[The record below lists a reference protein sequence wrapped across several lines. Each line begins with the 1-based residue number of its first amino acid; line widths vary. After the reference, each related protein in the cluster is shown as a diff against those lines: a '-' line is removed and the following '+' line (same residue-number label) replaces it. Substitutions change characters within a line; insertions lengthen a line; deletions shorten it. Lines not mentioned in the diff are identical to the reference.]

1 MQDDKGPP
9 LVSTVITSAVLTGPL
24 AAQPAPNPFTP
35 GTPALPE
42 HCEVMGRLNDRLGA
56 NGQRYAIQF
65 RLRLPSAWNGRFFF
79 QGGGG
84 TNGVVGN
91 AVGPLQGQQP
101 TVALGLGLRS
111 RLARLRS

>member
-1 MQDDKGPP
+1 MP
-9 LVSTVITSAVLTGPL
+9 STVITSAVLTGPL

-42 HCEVMGRLNDRLGA
+42 HCEVVGRLNDRLGA
-56 NGQRYAIQF
+56 NGQRYAINF
-65 RLRLPSAWNGRFFF
+65 RLRLPTAWNGRFFF

-84 TNGVVGN
+84 TNGVDRQCPRR
-91 AVGPLQGQQP
+91 AAGPATYRRARP
-101 TVALGLGLRS
+101 WLRS